1 MTVAGATNTK
11 LDYDLLTEGDG
22 RMCTVF
28 DEIAKEGEVKGRTDG
43 EAKGIVE
50 TGLEFGLS
58 ESDILN
64 RLQKKLDVS
73 LQIAQEYLIMFG
85 KQTV

>member
-1 MTVAGATNTK
+1 MSVSATESITYV
-11 LDYDLLTEGDG
+11 DASGTEQTRTSATEGDG

-28 DEIAKEGEVKGRTDG
+28 DEIAKES

-64 RLQKKLDVS
+64 RLQKKLDIS
-73 LQIAQEYLIMFG
+73 LQVAQEYLAMFG